1 MAINFED
8 FLNGENEPILH
19 PRDIFFT
26 LERNRSFAFPRD
38 IQTEVM
44 NLWFDDRD
52 RRDRVIKL
60 NVGSGKTLVGLL
72 LLQSSIN
79 ENAGPSLYI
88 SPNKQLQQQ
97 VLREAEALG
106 IDVTEDPREA
116 SYQAGERICLINVYT
131 LFNGKS
137 IFGVNSNQIDI
148 GTVVIDDVHAC
159 VSTIADQFR
168 IKLKND
174 HDAYIEIFQILS
186 QDLEG
191 HNEARFLDVK
201 AGDPRAY
208 MEVPFWSWNAHQ
220 SEILRALQKQ
230 REDEDL
236 LFVYPL
242 LSEILQQCR
251 CFVGGQY
258 LEIEPYF
265 PATDIIRSFRR
276 AKRRIYM
283 TATLS
288 DDSVIV
294 THFGADP
301 NSLTQP
307 IVPSSSQSM
316 GERMILMPQELN
328 PDLTLSD
335 LKQLL
340 ETLSK
345 RVNVVA
351 IVPSRTAAKLWED
364 TADQILLGN
373 DVVDGVEEL
382 RSRHVGL
389 TVLVNRY
396 DGIDLPDDACRVLA
410 IVGLPEVSS
419 YADLLDSEV
428 LSHTSVHLRR
438 HVERIEQGMGRGIRS
453 NDDYCVVLLFGS
465 KLTGRLRSP
474 EARDALAPAT
484 RAQLDLARQIANRL
498 DTPTIEE
505 IGQVIHQCLDRDS
518 GWTKLSRKILVNI
531 QSEDQLR
538 LDAGKIAVRKAF
550 DFARANQYESA
561 TTGLDEAIDG
571 AIENEV
577 KALLLTR
584 KAAFQHITDAHGAQ
598 STLVAAHRLEPSVT
612 RPMHAAAY
620 RRIAPATGQ
629 QAAAVIGQH
638 EHRFIDATAM
648 MLYADELCSDLQFL
662 VSNANRFEAAIDDL
676 SRFLGIRGQR
686 PEKEYSEGPDNLWAL
701 TNGYFLVIECKNNVE
716 KNNSISKT
724 DVAQLGQSVAWFK
737 AKYPASKCIP
747 IIVHPS
753 SYVAPEASLI
763 EGMRVIQEQN
773 LEKLRRALR
782 SFSRQL
788 ANLNVS
794 AVTTEVA
801 KRLSQNELNED
812 AFVNAFSV
820 KAKKGARR

>member
-8 FLNGENEPILH
+8 FLNGDNEPILH
-19 PRDIFFT
+19 PRDIFFM
-26 LERNRSFAFPRD
+26 LDRDRSFAFPRD

-44 NLWFDDRD
+44 NLWFDDRN

-72 LLQSSIN
+72 ILQSSIN
-79 ENAGPSLYI
+79 ENAGPALYV

-106 IDVTEDPREA
+106 IDVIEDPREA
-116 SYQAGERICLINVYT
+116 SYQAGECICLVNVYT

-148 GTVVIDDVHAC
+148 GTVVVDDVHAC
-159 VSTIADQFR
+159 VTTIADQFR

-174 HDAYIEIFQILS
+174 HDAYREIFQILS
-186 QDLEG
+186 QDLQG
-191 HNEARFLDVK
+191 YNEARFLDIE

-208 MEVPFWSWNAHQ
+208 IEVPFWSWDAHQ
-220 SEILRALQKQ
+220 SEILRALQKH
-230 REDEDL
+230 REDKSL

-242 LSEILQQCR
+242 LREILPQCR

-265 PATDIIRSFRR
+265 PATDIVRSFRR

-301 NSLTQP
+301 NNLTQP

-328 PDLTLSD
+328 PDLTLKD
-335 LKQLL
+335 LRQLL
-340 ETLSK
+340 ERLSK

-351 IVPSRTAAKLWED
+351 IVPSKTAALLWED

-373 DVVDGVEEL
+373 EVVDGVEEL
-382 RSRHVGL
+382 RNRHVGL

-396 DGIDLPDDACRVLA
+396 DGIDLPDCACRVLA
-410 IVGLPEVSS
+410 IVDLPEVSS
-419 YADLLDSEV
+419 YADLFDSEV

-453 NDDYCVVLLFGS
+453 NDDYCAVLLFGAR
-465 KLTGRLRSP
+465 LTGRLRSP

-484 RAQLDLARQIANRL
+484 KAQLDLARQIANKL
-498 DTPTIEE
+498 DTPTIKE
-505 IGQVIHQCLDRDS
+505 IEQVIRQCLERDA
-518 GWTKLSRKILVNI
+518 GWTRLSRQILVNI

-538 LDAGKIAVRKAF
+538 LDGSKIAVRKAF
-550 DFARANQYESA
+550 DLARANQHESA
-561 TTGLDEAIDG
+561 TSVLDRAIDD
-571 AIENEV
+571 AIEPEM
-577 KALLLTR
+577 KALLLMR

-620 RRIAPATGQ
+620 KRIAPATGQ
-629 QAAAVIGQH
+629 QAAAVIRQH
-638 EHRFIDATAM
+638 GKRFIDATEM

-662 VSNANRFEAAIDDL
+662 VSTADRFEAAFDDL
-676 SRFLGIRGQR
+676 ARFVGIRGQR
-686 PEKEYSEGPDNLWAL
+686 PERDYKEGPDNLWAL
-701 TNGYFLVIECKNNVE
+701 SNGRFLVIECKNGVE
-716 KNNSISKT
+716 QSDSISKT

-737 AKYPASKCIP
+737 SKYPASECIP
-747 IIVHPS
+747 IMVHPS
-753 SYVAPEASLI
+753 RYVASEASI
-763 EGMRVIQEQN
+763 VEGMRIIREQN
-773 LEKLRRALR
+773 LEKLRRGLR
-782 SFSRQL
+782 NFSRQL
-788 ANLNVS
+788 ANPNVS
-794 AVTTEVA
+794 TVTTEVA
-801 KRLSQNELNED
+801 KRLAQNEFNED
-812 AFVNAFSV
+812 AFVSAFSV
-820 KAKKGARR
+820 KAKKGMRR